1 VRRADGGTGG
11 FARSLGAG
19 AGVSPRPSALPP
31 ALLGHGEWRPHETWS
46 TAPHAASTGSRMTR
60 PEAVPARRGC
70 RCPRGGPRR
79 ALGGAPPA
87 DEADGCATTAAVVE

>member
-1 VRRADGGTGG
+1 
-11 FARSLGAG
+11 
-19 AGVSPRPSALPP
+19 
-31 ALLGHGEWRPHETWS
+31 
-46 TAPHAASTGSRMTR
+46 MTR
-60 PEAVPARRGC
+60 PEAVPARRGR